1 MASTEKKTSLEPS
14 EIFCAVGL
22 LIPTKKM
29 NDLVQDNT
37 GAEVLKWAADAGLK
51 KAKAEIKPLDAKF
64 VKMFQNAGD
73 EKFLTNYK
81 KRNDLVANIVAGFSA
96 AIGIKDFMK
105 VFGDTNDIMS
115 AVFMTGAQ
123 WPAKVDKFRL
133 KNEKSGFDYNSSDLV
148 VEYDEDTYYGI
159 SLKKKKNVQAAD
171 PTLINKAYSTF
182 LEGLDKER
190 EKLNKIRVKYFPN
203 VVKDAQKDGIITLR
217 GLEEMTDEEIWE
229 YKVLKPNGKDKVA
242 LINLKGFN
250 EDDDP
255 IDLTDVDGTID
266 QATIYDAPKGRMG
279 LRDYINR
286 DLADPK
292 NKLYKGFD
300 DVLKKRSVHF
310 ASNLIDITLKTK
322 MATKLVAKDL
332 EDMHFEFA
340 LVTGFADYS
349 PNKKDATKD
358 KLILKPAKVIP
369 QHSVLCGLANL
380 AGKRATYFLELD
392 KQKKLES
399 NAAKLFYKL
408 GIKSKGKS
416 VTVLDVQLRYKG
428 DFKQAPQFFAT
439 ISDEFITQIHEKCL
453 VRT

>member
-96 AIGIKDFMK
+96 AIGIKNFMSS
-105 VFGDTNDIMS
+105 FGDNNDIMS

-217 GLEEMTDEEIWE
+217 GLEAMTDEEIWE

-266 QATIYDAPKGRMG
+266 QATIYYAPKGRMG

-300 DVLKKRSVHF
+300 DVLKKRAGHF

-322 MATKLVAKDL
+322 MATNLVA
-332 EDMHFEFA
+332 
-340 LVTGFADYS
+340 
-349 PNKKDATKD
+349 
-358 KLILKPAKVIP
+358 
-369 QHSVLCGLANL
+369 
-380 AGKRATYFLELD
+380 
-392 KQKKLES
+392 
-399 NAAKLFYKL
+399 
-408 GIKSKGKS
+408 
-416 VTVLDVQLRYKG
+416 
-428 DFKQAPQFFAT
+428 
-439 ISDEFITQIHEKCL
+439 
-453 VRT
+453 